1 MDATVSMI
9 NYLKAAKDQ
18 CIKISNELRKILPKF
33 DFHFKAILYREPE
46 DKPGEKSPVC
56 PLRKEVRHLKR
67 DIDPERATGRGDNEE
82 DLVNAYD
89 MALNNIA

>member
-1 MDATVSMI
+1 MF
-9 NYLKAAKDQ
+9 NK
-18 CIKISNELRKILPKF
+18 
-33 DFHFKAILYREPE
+33 EPE
-46 DKPGEKSPVC
+46 DKPGEKSPVFH
-56 PLRKEVRHLKR
+56 LRKEVRHLKR